1 LSARAGT
8 PLRHQNRALT
18 SVRGVMALWVVGHH
32 LQFELGLLGYHYFGW
47 LFRPGYVGVDIFFVL
62 SGFVITAVHRDM
74 VPKDARDFFIRRI
87 FRIYPLHLVVL
98 AVLLGFWLRDLWLGA
113 PFSMP
118 RLAHLGI
125 VALLLQP
132 YLIHDQDWNVVSW
145 SIGVELLC
153 YALFPLAIRLLRR
166 MNLVVSLGVLIIALF
181 YERHVHSEL
190 IWGWPAIARG
200 LGGFALGMMVQQM
213 TVLCPRPGARV
224 ATRIELVA
232 VAFMLIAVLLRD
244 LALIPLLGALLIY
257 GLAAERG
264 AVSRLMSGPT
274 WFWLGQISFSVYL
287 LHPTVITLAFAWL
300 PPARLGHDLGLTL
313 GANLTAL
320 VWTALVLALLLG
332 LATLTWRL
340 VEEPMRRYGARL
352 ARQISAAAPRRRAEV
367 TRSR

>member
-1 LSARAGT
+1 MSARAGT

-18 SVRGVMALWVVGHH
+18 SIRGVMALWVVGHH
-32 LQFELGLLGYHYFGW
+32 LQFELGLLGYHYLGW

-74 VPKDARDFFIRRI
+74 KPKDTRDFFIRRI
-87 FRIYPLHLVVL
+87 FRIYPLHLFVL
-98 AVLLGFWLRDLWLGA
+98 AVLLGFWLQDLWLGA
-113 PFSMP
+113 PLSMP

-153 YALFPLAIRLLRR
+153 YALFPLAILMLRR
-166 MNLVVSLGVLIIALF
+166 MNLVVSLAALVIAAF

-213 TVLCPRPGARV
+213 TVLCRLPNRRT
-224 ATRIELVA
+224 ATRIELAALGCMV
-232 VAFMLIAVLLRD
+232 LAVLLRD
-244 LALIPLLGALLIY
+244 LALVPLFGALLIY

-264 AVSRLMSGPT
+264 AASRALSGPV

-287 LHPTVITLAFAWL
+287 LHPTVITLAFAWM
-300 PPARLGHDLGLTL
+300 PPARLGLHLGQ
-313 GANLTAL
+313 GPTAL
-320 VWTALVLALLLG
+320 IWTALVLGLLLG
-332 LATLTWRL
+332 LATLTWQL
-340 VEEPMRRYGARL
+340 VEEPTRRIGARL
-352 ARQISAAAPRRRAEV
+352 ARRVSAAPPRRPAQV
-367 TRSR
+367 TGGR